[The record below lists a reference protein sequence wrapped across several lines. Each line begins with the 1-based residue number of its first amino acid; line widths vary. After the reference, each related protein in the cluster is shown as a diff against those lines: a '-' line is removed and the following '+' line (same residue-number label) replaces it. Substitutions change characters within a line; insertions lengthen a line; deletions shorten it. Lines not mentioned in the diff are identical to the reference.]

1 MSHSDD
7 DIPPGVDFL
16 AETAARQWAEDAET
30 KLATRINFFAA
41 FVDTITGHTPAIR
54 QVLELGSGPGFLAE
68 YILSRCGGVAR
79 YTLLDFSDTMLD
91 LSRKRLEPFGN
102 RASYLQVDFKQTS
115 WADKVADV
123 YDCIVTLQAVHE
135 LRHKRHALRFY
146 EECRTLIK
154 LGGLLLVCDHLPQTD
169 SARDRAL
176 FMTEEEQIAAIRA
189 AGFSNVQTVLKTA
202 ERVACQAIA

>member
-1 MSHSDD
+1 MSQSDG

-16 AETAARQWAEDAET
+16 SEDAARKWAEEAEA
-30 KLATRINFFAA
+30 KLVSRIDFFAA
-41 FVDTITGHTPAIR
+41 FVQAITQHRPSIR
-54 QVLELGSGPGFLAE
+54 QVLDLGSGPGFLAE
-68 YILSRCGGVAR
+68 YILSRCAGIER
-79 YTLLDFSDTMLD
+79 YTLLDFSPAMLD

-102 RASYLQVDFKQTS
+102 RALYLQVDFKQTS
-115 WADKVADV
+115 WADKVGSL

-146 EECRTLIK
+146 GECRTVLK
-154 LGGLLLVCDHLPQTD
+154 RGGLLLVCDHIPQTD

-176 FMTEEEQIAAIRA
+176 FMTEDEQIAAIRA

-202 ERVACQAIA
+202 ERLACQAIA